1 MEVGSCPSRS
11 GLAALL
17 FNFLKIFDNNF
28 QAFRRRIESGESL
41 FGRKVMSDKEK
52 VDKIK
57 EIVSLAEEWAEQ
69 QTMAE
74 GQICMA
80 ALKDVRRV
88 VRAGDKKS

>member
-1 MEVGSCPSRS
+1 
-11 GLAALL
+11 
-17 FNFLKIFDNNF
+17 
-28 QAFRRRIESGESL
+28 
-41 FGRKVMSDKEK
+41 MSDKEK